1 MEDSLDTNSVVGF
14 VPRVFDYEEPNF
26 VENRSKFR
34 NDPNKMKEIRKAAA
48 EKSKKAVGKS
58 SRLSKKD
65 DSGHPRLPKG
75 QLFKCLLMLE
85 IEQDNPDEIHVY
97 MQEITLKF
105 TIIEYAIISD
115 LKYSGNIEEHLFS
128 VTSKSALMMKYFSGS
143 KGSVKRSLFIERFKM
158 GNFEN
163 NSDVLNMSIIY
174 FIHTFLYSQVCDS
187 TISKSNFVMVE
198 NGSYEQFPWE
208 KSSFEKLIALWRH
221 DFFVA
226 QQLYSMGGMPHVLN
240 VWMYECCS
248 EVDSTIAKRVGNV
261 IPQIFNW
268 QVVGIKVRYEKFM
281 VEIAVDC
288 SDKRPAI
295 DVQSQVDLDIQGFE
309 EFSTVPPIEILKK
322 TGSERI
328 HAEKTTLS
336 SSLKSVCQNN
346 SDEKWDDIKLFLQSY
361 IFNETDK
368 STDVYSADDPMN
380 GHYFDW
386 NRSPIQQQ
394 SQDVEGCS
402 EDNATASLDAL
413 VESVVNYNSDNTNV
427 GTSTTVHVHNDH
439 MVDYSSTLSESDQV
453 ELDGILKV
461 IAAPVD
467 DVPIEV
473 VPSAGPIVNQHDISD
488 CQLSLDFSDAV
499 VAAHQAAKTPAKHI
513 DVIFYHLRKKSKLR
527 SDQDYR
533 FTTTNYFFKNYID
546 KTYSIYYEDDTDT
559 VLTTQQDYVE
569 YVHVVLIEEAIT
581 HIIKGYCMPS
591 GLPWHQVDEVYVPIN
606 CNENFHWVLAV
617 IALKDK
623 RIRVYDSLSRRRSTK
638 SITEIQKLAKMLPTY
653 LSDNN
658 FYDETS
664 RTDWPNLETYRDKIT
679 QTIQILNEHTF
690 DVEYV
695 QHIMQKES
703 DSVYDRDCG
712 VFVVGYAEYLS
723 EEMNVPSDGF
733 EALYRRMRYAI
744 LL

>member
-75 QLFKCLLMLE
+75 QLFKCLLLLE

-281 VEIAVDC
+281 VDC

-309 EFSTVPPIEILKK
+309 EFSTVLPIEILKK

-361 IFNETDK
+361 
-368 STDVYSADDPMN
+368 DVK
-380 GHYFDW
+380 
-386 NRSPIQQQ
+386 
-394 SQDVEGCS
+394 GCS

-439 MVDYSSTLSESDQV
+439 MDVEGVSADIGPATLECLVAAVDYSSTLSESDQV

-499 VAAHQAAKTPAKHI
+499 VAAHQDAKTPAKHI

-569 YVHVVLIEEAIT
+569 SVHVVLIEEAIT

-638 SITEIQKLAKMLPTY
+638 SITEIQ
-653 LSDNN
+653 N
-658 FYDETS
+658 
-664 RTDWPNLETYRDKIT
+664 WPNLETYRDKIT